1 MMKLDNQYTSIEQ
14 SEKLIELGVPEDSAD
29 CYYEMSYRP
38 IRQLLPDDVLFSQ
51 LPQYMDDEDG
61 DLDIVPC
68 WSAGRLIEIQEKC
81 TGARLFRT
89 LHPDLLGDIMGQ
101 IEYTIETVGMDFS
114 RLESEK

>member
-1 MMKLDNQYTSIEQ
+1 MVKLDNQYTSVEQ

-81 TGARLFRT
+81 TESKFFRT
-89 LHPDLLGDIMGQ
+89 LHPDLLGDIIGQ
-101 IEYTIETVGMDFS
+101 IEYTVGTVRMNFS
-114 RLESEK
+114 KLD